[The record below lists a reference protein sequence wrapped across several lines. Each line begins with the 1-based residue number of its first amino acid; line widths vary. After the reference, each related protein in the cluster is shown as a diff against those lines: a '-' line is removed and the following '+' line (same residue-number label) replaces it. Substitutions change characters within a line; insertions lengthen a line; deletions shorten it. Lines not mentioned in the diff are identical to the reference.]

1 MNILF
6 WLRKNQ
12 INKKGNAPLWCSI
25 YINHLKEEF
34 SCKISINPK
43 NWDQDSQSSN
53 GLYGEYD
60 NSQIQIIAFKLLE
73 IKTRLDVIGKTYSL
87 RDIKNEITGKNEIKN
102 GFIEQF
108 DKLVEEKKIK
118 NPDMRL
124 DSLKKY
130 ATLRKNYIN
139 FLKATGKT
147 DLQADEFTPVLM
159 AELELFLYKNL
170 KQCSKN
176 HALRHLEGI
185 KTVQKYCAGKGNAYN
200 KEAKEFISKRS
211 KSKKILYLKKNE
223 IELLKTFNFNSD
235 KLKMV
240 ADLFLFQS
248 WTGFAYVDLF
258 GFDYFRDVEVI
269 QGKEWVIRERK
280 KTDNFPQMPLFPI
293 PKAILAKY
301 NNKLPYMSNKDY
313 NLYLKIIGGCLNLKF
328 NLTSHIARKTA
339 GTQWLNEGISL
350 DVVSKMLG
358 HKNIQT
364 TKDMYAF
371 LDLERVERETR
382 IFFKESFETEV
393 A

>member
-12 INKKGNAPLWCSI
+12 INKKGNAPLWCT
-25 YINHLKEEF
+25 ININNLREEF

-43 NWDQDSQSSN
+43 DWNQDSQSSN
-53 GLYGEYD
+53 GPYREYD

-87 RDIKNEITGKNEIKN
+87 KDIKDEITGKNEIKN

-108 DKLVEEKKIK
+108 DQLVEEKKLK
-118 NPDMRL
+118 NPTMRL

-147 DLQADEFTPVLM
+147 GLSVDEFTPVLM
-159 AELELFLYKNL
+159 ADLELFLYKDL

-185 KTVQKYCAGKGNAYN
+185 KTVQKYCAGKGYAYN
-200 KEAKEFISKRS
+200 KEAKEFVSKRS

-223 IELLKTFNFNSD
+223 IELLKTFDFNSD

-258 GFDYFRDVEVI
+258 RFDYFLDVEVI
-269 QGKEWVIRERK
+269 QGKEWIIRERK

-293 PKAILAKY
+293 PKAILIKY
-301 NNKLPYMSNKDY
+301 NNKLPILSNKEY
-313 NLYLKIIGGCLNLKF
+313 NSYLKIIGGCLNLKF
-328 NLTSHIARKTA
+328 NLTSHVARKTA

-382 IFFKESFETEV
+382 IFFKQSYETEV